1 MFTYSRTIKQFTR
14 FLLMATLTMA
24 ASTLT
29 LGQSHN
35 TAANKALAAT
45 TSSSL
50 PASDAEIANAVIA
63 MTKAEWAADIRDPN
77 SIVEQIKDMAEDY
90 TEFRPE
96 YPTRLEGKDVYQRI
110 NTAAAISSSR
120 AISSEMFNPKVQVYN
135 GDVAILSYQ
144 YVGINKDKDSKTE
157 TTRVK
162 VTRVYVKRDGKWL
175 LVHKNVGAD
184 PLPK

>member
-1 MFTYSRTIKQFTR
+1 MKQLTR
-14 FLLMATLTMA
+14 VLLIAVM
-24 ASTLT
+24 
-29 LGQSHN
+29 
-35 TAANKALAAT
+35 T

-50 PASDAEIANAVIA
+50 LALGQGQSQNAKIAEAVIA
-63 MTKAEWAADIRDPN
+63 MTKAEWAADIRDP
-77 SIVEQIKDMAEDY
+77 SSVAEQSKDLAEDY

-96 YPTRLEGKDVYQRI
+96 YPTRLEGKDMYTRI
-110 NTAAAISSSR
+110 NTAGATGSSR
-120 AISSEMFNPKVQVYN
+120 TISSEMFNPKVQVYN

-144 YVGINKDKDSKTE
+144 YVGMDKDKDGKTE

-162 VTRVYVKRDGKWL
+162 VTRVYVKRDGKWM

>member
-1 MFTYSRTIKQFTR
+1 MFTYSHTMKQFTR
-14 FLLMATLTMA
+14 ILLMATLTMA
-24 ASTLT
+24 ASTLA

-35 TAANKALAAT
+35 TFANKALAAT
-45 TSSSL
+45 SSL
-50 PASDAEIANAVIA
+50 PASDAEIAKAVIA

-77 SIVEQIKDMAEDY
+77 SIVEQIKDMADDY

-96 YPTRLEGKDVYQRI
+96 YPTRLEGKDVYQRM
-110 NTAAAISSSR
+110 NTASAISSSR
-120 AISSEMFNPKVQVYN
+120 TISSEMFNPKVQVYN

-144 YVGINKDKDSKTE
+144 YVGMDKDKDSKTE

-162 VTRVYVKRDGKWL
+162 VTRVYVKRDGTWL